1 MFSGEV
7 NGVAE
12 EGIGNEGKRCLRF
25 VGHSFDGESRFGFL
39 IRGEKGLLGNG
50 DTGFLF
56 GDFSES
62 RAEPLG
68 VIERDRRENADV
80 GGDCSSGIEAAAHAG
95 LEDDELAV
103 AVTEVSHGK
112 SEAEL
117 EKGRMVFPVSDEFTK
132 FGEEGGS
139 FVFRDIDSAH
149 ANTLTIVNKMRGGE
163 KAGAHGDATG
173 EGIDESA
180 GGAFAI
186 GACNVDYLRGVLRE
200 GEEVAQKTGRI
211 FKPQLDP
218 KHLGG
223 VEPVDCFLVVH
234 GGSGYALSFQGPRM
248 ASVSPGPCML
258 TKRTEPSGEKQEPA
272 NSVRF
277 MPLRA
282 RL

>member
-1 MFSGEV
+1 
-7 NGVAE
+7 
-12 EGIGNEGKRCLRF
+12 
-25 VGHSFDGESRFGFL
+25 
-39 IRGEKGLLGNG
+39 
-50 DTGFLF
+50 
-56 GDFSES
+56 
-62 RAEPLG
+62 
-68 VIERDRRENADV
+68 
-80 GGDCSSGIEAAAHAG
+80 
-95 LEDDELAV
+95 
-103 AVTEVSHGK
+103 
-112 SEAEL
+112 
-117 EKGRMVFPVSDEFTK
+117 
-132 FGEEGGS
+132 
-139 FVFRDIDSAH
+139 
-149 ANTLTIVNKMRGGE
+149 MRGGK

-186 GACNVDYLRGVLRE
+186 GACDVDNLRVVLWE
-200 GEEVAQKTGRI
+200 GEEVPQKAGRI

-234 GGSGYALSFQGPRM
+234 GGSGYARSFQGPRM

-282 RL
+282 RLLILPSGVIPRRCGMFDLCSAMRSSQMMR